1 MIHGLYSMFSMP
13 KLRKGSKG
21 SGSHTTSESPSER
34 AESSAGNNVEE
45 VLRMLIDDRQKRE
58 EEIAEER

>member
-1 MIHGLYSMFSMP
+1 MFSMP